1 MNNSAEDAL
10 EVMHRAVEARLHQ
23 MQFER
28 VYCKAS
34 HKRDD
39 LYAYFIQRHQ
49 IAMGMIPDPKKVRE
63 ERRALRQGNPGGT
76 YSERSVSSGSESE
89 ISNFSLEIEMLNR
102 MHVDKNNNQAL
113 AELPLVY
120 EWQLPD
126 PALPLYLEEAKE
138 NGKIT
143 FRPDMRHKIVFKD
156 PVTKI
161 HKK

>member
-1 MNNSAEDAL
+1 M
-10 EVMHRAVEARLHQ
+10 MHRAVETRLHQ

-49 IAMGMIPDPKKVRE
+49 IAMGMIPDPKKERE

-76 YSERSVSSGSESE
+76 YSERSASSSESD

-102 MHVDKNNNQAL
+102 MHVDKNNSQAL
-113 AELPLVY
+113 ADLPLVY

-126 PALPLYLEEAKE
+126 PAIPLYLEVA
-138 NGKIT
+138 NGESGKVT
-143 FRPDMRHKIVFKD
+143 FRPDHRPKIVFKD
-156 PVTKI
+156 PVTKV